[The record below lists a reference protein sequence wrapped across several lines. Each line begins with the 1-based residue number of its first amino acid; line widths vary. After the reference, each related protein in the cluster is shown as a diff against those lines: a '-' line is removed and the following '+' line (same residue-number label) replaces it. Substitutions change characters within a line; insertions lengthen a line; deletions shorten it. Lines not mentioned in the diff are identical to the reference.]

1 MIVDAYTIT
10 DVGLRRELNEDA
22 VYLDPDR
29 ELIMVLDGMGGHQA
43 GEVASRIAM
52 ETMASFYKEHAHE
65 PARTT
70 DIFEAYDEC
79 FTYHTNLLR
88 QAALAANRAVL
99 VKSLERDERLGMGST
114 VAGIAIH
121 GYTVSAINVG
131 DSRLYLIRDGSIEQ
145 ISRDHTLAEDQFA
158 RGILTREELRDS
170 QLKHILSS
178 VLGVDDEVRVHMEE
192 LFVLPGDIVLLCTDG
207 LYGVLEDAE
216 MLGMIQQSPVG
227 PETLS
232 RLVDEVNARGGPD
245 NTTVAL
251 AVFRRDS
258 DSVEE

>member
-1 MIVDAYTIT
+1 LIVDAYTIT

-43 GEVASRIAM
+43 GEVASQIAM
-52 ETMASFYKEHAHE
+52 ETMASFYTQHAHQPVRSTE
-65 PARTT
+65 M
-70 DIFEAYDEC
+70 FEAYDEC

-99 VKSLERDERLGMGST
+99 LKSLEKNERLGMGST

-131 DSRLYLIRDGSIEQ
+131 DSRLYLIRNGSIEQ
-145 ISRDHTLAEDQFA
+145 ISRDHTLAEDQFE

-178 VLGVDDEVRVHMEE
+178 VLGVDEELRVHMEE

-207 LYGVLEDAE
+207 LCGVLEDAE
-216 MLGMIQQSPVG
+216 MLGIIQQSPVG
-227 PETLS
+227 PETLT
-232 RLVDEVNARGGPD
+232 RLIDEVNARGGPD
-245 NTTVAL
+245 NATAAL
-251 AVFRRDS
+251 AVFSRDS
-258 DSVEE
+258 QRDEE